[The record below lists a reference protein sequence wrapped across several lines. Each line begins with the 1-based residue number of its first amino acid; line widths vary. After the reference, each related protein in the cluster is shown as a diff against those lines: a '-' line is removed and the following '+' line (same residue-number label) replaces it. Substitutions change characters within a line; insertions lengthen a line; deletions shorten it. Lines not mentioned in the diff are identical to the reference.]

1 MLRLAATS
9 VCDEGG
15 MRKQLSFG
23 SKKKV
28 LKRRLQE
35 GGCDNGGRG
44 GGTMRASPL
53 VNYHGYIKRDLVLKV
68 FFKASLASFKIL

>member
-9 VCDEGG
+9 VCDERG

-28 LKRRLQE
+28 SKRRLQE
-35 GGCDNGGRG
+35 GDVIMG
-44 GGTMRASPL
+44 GGGENDESLSPSEL
-53 VNYHGYIKRDLVLKV
+53 PRIYKERETRY
-68 FFKASLASFKIL
+68 

>member
-44 GGTMRASPL
+44 GGNDESLSPSEL
-53 VNYHGYIKRDLVLKV
+53 PRIYKERLGIKS
-68 FFKASLASFKIL
+68 FF

>member
-9 VCDEGG
+9 VCDERG

-28 LKRRLQE
+28 SKRRLQE
-35 GGCDNGGRG
+35 GDVIMGGRG
-44 GGTMRASPL
+44 ETMRASPP
-53 VNYHGYIKRDLVLKV
+53 VNCHGYIKRERLGIKS
-68 FFKASLASFKIL
+68 FF